1 MVEYTLAHVGINCAN
16 AEEARRGAVMFEAMF
31 GLTAKEG
38 NSSVF
43 AGSGVEVMKTM
54 FRGENGHI
62 AFHVNNVSRAVAYL
76 QQKGFTPDFDSAKYK
91 NGNMTVIY
99 LNDEVGGFAIHLLQ
113 K

>member
-43 AGSGVEVMKTM
+43 AGKAVELMKTPYL
-54 FRGENGHI
+54 GKNGHI
-62 AFHVNNVSRAVAYL
+62 AIACSNVDRAEYHLARRGYRFL
-76 QQKGFTPDFDSAKYK
+76 EETRITDALGTR
-91 NGNMTVIY
+91 VIY
-99 LNDEVGGFAIHLLQ
+99 LDLELGGFAIHLSR